1 MTTCENCGHPCV
13 RGEDFCGTCGA
24 YLSWEEE
31 PAAEEK
37 PTASA
42 PPSSSAAPTPTVSPA
57 VTPPVIPPR
66 PTDPPQA
73 APPQT
78 APRRAD
84 PPQAVQ
90 PKPVR
95 PGEEAPPPPPRPAE
109 PEEREPIA
117 PGDLICGRC
126 GTGNVPSRRYCRRCG
141 GLLEDA
147 RVAPKPPWWRRPFV
161 RRPKTGPVVG
171 DRPRVRPPRRPRFV
185 VPLVLLVL
193 LGVGG
198 YAFRDELASGVEVVR
213 DRFATPQQIHP
224 TAVRA
229 SSEDPAHPAALA
241 VDGTT
246 DRYWAPAR
254 PGNGIGEFLEMDFP
268 GPFRLLDLVV
278 HPGISPNAEQ
288 FLTQARPQRL
298 TVTLTGSDGK
308 VTTRTVNPADA
319 PGEQRFHL
327 AVGGVVR
334 IRLTI
339 DGAYGAAPDRRVAV
353 AEVEFFERP

>member
-1 MTTCENCGHPCV
+1 M
-13 RGEDFCGTCGA
+13 
-24 YLSWEEE
+24 
-31 PAAEEK
+31 
-37 PTASA
+37 
-42 PPSSSAAPTPTVSPA
+42 
-57 VTPPVIPPR
+57 
-66 PTDPPQA
+66 
-73 APPQT
+73 
-78 APRRAD
+78 
-84 PPQAVQ
+84 
-90 PKPVR
+90 
-95 PGEEAPPPPPRPAE
+95 
-109 PEEREPIA
+109 
-117 PGDLICGRC
+117 
-126 GTGNVPSRRYCRRCG
+126 
-141 GLLEDA
+141 
-147 RVAPKPPWWRRPFV
+147 
-161 RRPKTGPVVG
+161 
-171 DRPRVRPPRRPRFV
+171 
-185 VPLVLLVL
+185 LLVL